1 MRSITFHSPLAPVLD
16 RFVRLRQH
24 TGRDYQDQ
32 AYLLQRFDRFLV
44 EQKLF
49 GPRITQALTDRYS
62 RALSHLNVRTQYN
75 YFCVVRQFC
84 QYLALDDPQS
94 FVPEPLRHVGSQGAY
109 VPYLYTPEQVQAL
122 LEAAR
127 ALGPAGS
134 LRPQTIETFL
144 GLLYSTGMRTG
155 EALALNLED
164 LHSDRQ
170 ALYVPQG
177 KFRKARWLP
186 LPLSTFQALEAYR
199 HQRTRRHPSRPTQSL
214 LISTTG
220 ARLSYSS
227 ARRAFGQL
235 LDRVGLCSR
244 KDTALEP
251 VHDSPCPDL
260 VEAGDASGVPRP
272 RLHDFRHTFA
282 MHRLLDWYRDGQ
294 DLHARLPALAT
305 YLGHVDL
312 RSTQVYLQLTP
323 ELLEQVD
330 QRFHAHFLNH
340 VQPPGD
346 PS

>member
-16 RFVRLRQH
+16 RFVRLRQA

-44 EQKLF
+44 EQKLIE
-49 GPRITQALTDRYS
+49 PRITRVSTDGYS
-62 RALSHLNVRTQYN
+62 RALSHLKPRTQYN
-75 YFCVVRQFC
+75 HFCVVRQFC

-94 FVPEPLRHVGSQGAY
+94 FVPQPLRHVSSRGAY
-109 VPYLYTPEQVQAL
+109 VPYIYTRQQVQAF

-127 ALGPAGS
+127 TLGPPES

-144 GLLYSTGMRTG
+144 GLLYTTGMRTG

-164 LHSDRQ
+164 HHSDQQ
-170 ALYVPQG
+170 ALHVRQG

-186 LPLSTFQALEAYR
+186 LPPSTAQALEAYR
-199 HQRTRRHPSRPTQSL
+199 RERTRRHPGGPADPL
-214 LISTTG
+214 LISTRG
-220 ARLSYSS
+220 KRLSYSC
-227 ARRAFGQL
+227 AHYAFGQV
-235 LDRVGLCSR
+235 LDRVGLGTG
-244 KDTALEP
+244 KDTAPQAGDHPQDPDGLEP
-251 VHDSPCPDL
+251 AAT
-260 VEAGDASGVPRP
+260 AGELRP

-282 MHRLLDWYRDGQ
+282 MHRLLDWYREGQ
-294 DLHARLPALAT
+294 DLHAQLPALAT

-312 RSTQVYLQLTP
+312 RSTQVYLHLTP
-323 ELLEQVD
+323 ELLEQVN
-330 QRFHAHFLNH
+330 QRFHAHFLDH